1 MRSQAPSFDGSTT
14 RKAKGLVMAT
24 NKKKILVTES
34 MSQQGRILLNERE
47 DIELVEFPNMISA
60 GDFEAMLKQQAPV
73 HGVALGAT
81 RFGEPELEASKDMK
95 VVTRIG
101 VGYDAVDV
109 PALSRRKVPL
119 MVAGSANSP
128 SVAEQAMFMM
138 LTLAKRAVEMH
149 SLVRDGNWG
158 YRLGMLPYDLYGKM
172 VLIVGFGR
180 IGTRTAKR
188 CLAMEMNVLVYDPY
202 KSAADIKAAGCEPVA
217 DLDAALPRADF
228 VSIHCPK
235 TPETVGMFDAVRLKR
250 MKPTAYLINTAR
262 GGIVVE
268 AALYDALVSGK
279 LAGAGLDV
287 FEQEP
292 PPSGHSLFALPN
304 VIMAPHVAG
313 VTREAVDRMSEQT
326 ARNILSALDGE
337 PIRQNVINQDVL
349 G

>member
-1 MRSQAPSFDGSTT
+1 
-14 RKAKGLVMAT
+14 
-24 NKKKILVTES
+24 
-34 MSQQGRILLNERE
+34 MSHQGRALLRERD
-47 DIELVEFPNMISA
+47 DIEIVEFPNMISA
-60 GDFEAMLKQQAPV
+60 SDFEVMLREQAPV

-109 PALSRRKVPL
+109 PALSRRKIPL
-119 MVAGSANSP
+119 MVAGTANSP
-128 SVAEQAMFMM
+128 SVAEQALFMM

-149 SLVRDGNWG
+149 SIVKDGNWG
-158 YRLGMLPYDLYGKM
+158 YRLGMLPYDLFGKT

-202 KSAADIKAAGCEPVA
+202 KSAAEIKAAGCEPVA

-235 TPETVGMFDAVRLKR
+235 TPETVGMFNAARLKR

-262 GGIVVE
+262 GGIVDE
-268 AALYDALVSGK
+268 PALYDALVSGK

-292 PPSGHSLFALPN
+292 PPAGHSLFELPN

-326 ARNILSALDGE
+326 ARNILSALDGD

>member
-1 MRSQAPSFDGSTT
+1 
-14 RKAKGLVMAT
+14 MAT
-24 NKKKILVTES
+24 NKKKIFITES
-34 MSQQGRILLNERE
+34 MSPSGRALLRERD
-47 DIELVEFPNMISA
+47 DIELVEFPNLISA
-60 GDFEAMLKQQAPV
+60 GDFEALLKKHAPV

-81 RFGEPELEASKDMK
+81 RFGEPELDASKDMK

-109 PALSRRKVPL
+109 AALSRRKVPL
-119 MVAGSANSP
+119 MVVGTANSP
-128 SVAEQAMFMM
+128 SVAEQALFMM

-149 SLVRDGNWG
+149 TLVKEGKWST
-158 YRLGMLPYDLYGKM
+158 RLGKLPYDLFGKT
-172 VLIVGFGR
+172 VLIIGFGR

-188 CLAMEMNVLVYDPY
+188 CLAMEMNVLIHDPY
-202 KSAADIKAAGCEPVA
+202 RAPETIKAAGCEVVA

-235 TPETVGMFDAVRLKR
+235 TPETIGMFNAARLGR
-250 MKPTAYLINTAR
+250 MKPSAYLINTAR
-262 GGIVVE
+262 GGIVDE
-268 AALYDALVSGK
+268 AALYDALSSGK

-292 PPSGHSLFALPN
+292 PPVPNSLFELPN
-304 VIMAPHVAG
+304 VIIAPHVAG

-326 ARNILSALDGE
+326 ARNILSALEGE

>member
-1 MRSQAPSFDGSTT
+1 
-14 RKAKGLVMAT
+14 MAT

-34 MSQQGRILLNERE
+34 MSQQGRALLDARD
-47 DIELVEFPNMISA
+47 DIELIEFPNMISA
-60 GDFEAMLKQQAPV
+60 KDFEAMLKQQAPV

-81 RFGEPELEASKDMK
+81 RFGEPELEASGDMK

-101 VGYDAVDV
+101 VGFDAVDV
-109 PALSRRKVPL
+109 SALSRRKVPL
-119 MVAGSANSP
+119 MVAGAANSP
-128 SVAEQAMFMM
+128 SVAEQALFMM

-149 SLVRDGNWG
+149 SIVKDGNWSH
-158 YRLGMLPYDLYGKM
+158 RLGKLPFDLYGKT

-202 KSAADIKAAGCEPVA
+202 KPASETKAAGCEPVL

-235 TPETVGMFDAVRLKR
+235 TPETVGMFNAVRLKR

-262 GGIVVE
+262 GGIVDE
-268 AALYDALVSGK
+268 PALYDALVSGK

-287 FEQEP
+287 FEKEP
-292 PPSGHSLFALPN
+292 PPMGHSLFELPN

-326 ARNILSALDGE
+326 ARNILSVLDGD
-337 PIRQNVINQDVL
+337 PLRQNVINQDVL

>member
-1 MRSQAPSFDGSTT
+1 
-14 RKAKGLVMAT
+14 MAT
-24 NKKKILVTES
+24 NKKKIFVTES
-34 MSQQGRILLNERE
+34 MSQQGRALLRERD

-60 GDFEAMLKQQAPV
+60 RDFEVMLKEQAPV

-81 RFGEPELEASKDMK
+81 RFGEPELEASGDMK

-101 VGYDAVDV
+101 VGFDAVDV
-109 PALSRRKVPL
+109 PALSRRKIPL
-119 MVAGSANSP
+119 MVAGTANSP
-128 SVAEQAMFMM
+128 SVAEQALFMM
-138 LTLAKRAVEMH
+138 LTLAKRAVELH
-149 SLVRDGNWG
+149 SIVKDGKWG
-158 YRLGMLPYDLYGKM
+158 HRLGMLPFDLFGKT

-202 KSAADIKAAGCEPVA
+202 KSAAEIKVAGCEPVA

-235 TPETVGMFDAVRLKR
+235 TPETVGMFNAARLKR
-250 MKPTAYLINTAR
+250 LKPTAYLINTAR
-262 GGIVVE
+262 GGIVDE
-268 AALYDALVSGK
+268 PALYDALVSGK

-292 PPSGHSLFALPN
+292 PPSGHSLFELPN

>member
-1 MRSQAPSFDGSTT
+1 MT
-14 RKAKGLVMAT
+14 T
-24 NKKKILVTES
+24 NKKKIFITES
-34 MSQQGRILLNERE
+34 FSQSGRALLRER
-47 DIELVEFPNMISA
+47 DDLDLVEFSNMISA
-60 GDFEAMLKQQAPV
+60 KDFEAKLKEHAPV

-81 RFGEPELEASKDMK
+81 AFGEAELEASLDMK

-101 VGYDAVDV
+101 VGFDAVDV

-119 MVAGSANSP
+119 MVAGTANSP
-128 SVAEQAMFMM
+128 SVAEQALFMM

-149 SLVRDGNWG
+149 SIVKGNNWAA
-158 YRLGMLPYDLYGKM
+158 RLGMLPYDLFGKT

-188 CLAMEMNVLVYDPY
+188 CLAMEMNVLIYDPY
-202 KSAADIKAAGCEPVA
+202 KSAAEIKAADCEPVS
-217 DLDAALPRADF
+217 DLDAVLPRADF

-235 TPETVGMFDAVRLKR
+235 NPETIGMFNAARLKR

-292 PPSGHSLFALPN
+292 PPKGHSLFELPN
-304 VIMAPHVAG
+304 VIMAPHMAG
-313 VTREAVDRMSEQT
+313 VTREAVDRMSVQT
-326 ARNILSALDGE
+326 ARNLLSALDGD

>member
-1 MRSQAPSFDGSTT
+1 MT
-14 RKAKGLVMAT
+14 T
-24 NKKKILVTES
+24 NKKKIFVTES
-34 MSQQGRILLNERE
+34 MSQQGRALLHARD
-47 DIELVEFPNMISA
+47 DIELIEFPNMVSA

-81 RFGEPELEASKDMK
+81 RFGEPELEASGDMK

-119 MVAGSANSP
+119 MVAGTANSP
-128 SVAEQAMFMM
+128 SVAEHALFMM

-149 SLVRDGNWG
+149 SLVKDNKWAA
-158 YRLGMLPYDLYGKM
+158 RLGMLPYDLFGKT

-188 CLAMEMNVLVYDPY
+188 CLAMEMNVLIFDPY
-202 KSAADIKAAGCEPVA
+202 KPAADIKAAGCEPVA

-235 TPETVGMFDAVRLKR
+235 TPETIGMFNGARLR
-250 MKPTAYLINTAR
+250 RIKPSAYLINTAR
-262 GGIVVE
+262 GGIVDE

-287 FEQEP
+287 FAQEP
-292 PPSGHSLFALPN
+292 PPAGHSLLTLPN
-304 VIMAPHVAG
+304 VILAPHVAG
-313 VTREAVDRMSEQT
+313 VTVEAVDRMSEQT
-326 ARNILSALDGE
+326 ARNILSVLDGE
-337 PIRQNVINQDVL
+337 PLRQNVINQDVL

>member
-1 MRSQAPSFDGSTT
+1 
-14 RKAKGLVMAT
+14 MAT
-24 NKKKILVTES
+24 NKNKILVTES
-34 MSQQGRILLNERE
+34 MSQPGRALLHARD
-47 DIELVEFPNMISA
+47 DIELIEFPNMISA
-60 GDFEAMLKQQAPV
+60 RDFEAMLKEQAPV

-101 VGYDAVDV
+101 VGFDAVDV

-119 MVAGSANSP
+119 MVAGTANSP
-128 SVAEQAMFMM
+128 SVAEHALFMM

-149 SLVRDGNWG
+149 SCVKDNKWAL
-158 YRLGMLPYDLYGKM
+158 RLGMLPYDLFGKT
-172 VLIVGFGR
+172 VLIIGFGR

-188 CLAMEMNVLVYDPY
+188 CLAMEMNVLIHDPY
-202 KSAADIKAAGCEPVA
+202 KAAAEITAAGCEAVP
-217 DLDAALPRADF
+217 DLDAALARADF

-235 TPETVGMFDAVRLKR
+235 SPETVGMFNAARLKR
-250 MKPTAYLINTAR
+250 LKPTAYLINTAR
-262 GGIVVE
+262 GGIVDE
-268 AALYDALVSGK
+268 KALYDALVSGQ

-292 PPSGHSLFALPN
+292 PPAGHSLFELPN

-326 ARNILSALDGE
+326 ARNILSVLDGD
-337 PIRQNVINQDVL
+337 PLRQNVINQDVL
-349 G
+349 PF

>member
-1 MRSQAPSFDGSTT
+1 
-14 RKAKGLVMAT
+14 MAT
-24 NKKKILVTES
+24 NKKKIFVTES
-34 MSQQGRILLNERE
+34 MSQQGRALLDAR
-47 DIELVEFPNMISA
+47 DDVELVEFPNMISQP
-60 GDFEAMLKQQAPV
+60 DFQAKLKEHAPV

-81 RFGEPELEASKDMK
+81 RFGEPELEASKDML

-101 VGYDAVDV
+101 VGFDAVDV

-119 MVAGSANSP
+119 MVAGTANSP
-128 SVAEQAMFMM
+128 SVAECALFMM

-149 SLVRDGNWG
+149 SIVRDNKWPS
-158 YRLGMLPYDLYGKM
+158 RLGMLPYDLYGKT

-188 CLAMEMNVLVYDPY
+188 CQAMEMNVLVFDPY
-202 KSAADIKAAGCEPVA
+202 KPAADIKAAGCDPVT
-217 DLDAALPRADF
+217 DLDAALSRADF
-228 VSIHCPK
+228 VSIHCP
-235 TPETVGMFDAVRLKR
+235 ETVGMFNAARLKL

-262 GGIVVE
+262 GGIVDE
-268 AALYDALVSGK
+268 PALHEALVSGR

-292 PPSGHSLFALPN
+292 PPAGHSLFALPN
-304 VIMAPHVAG
+304 VIFAPHVAG

-326 ARNILSALDGE
+326 ARNILSVLDGD
-337 PIRQNVINQDVL
+337 PLRQNVINQDVL

>member
-1 MRSQAPSFDGSTT
+1 MT
-14 RKAKGLVMAT
+14 T
-24 NKKKILVTES
+24 NKKKIFVTES
-34 MSQQGRILLNERE
+34 MSQQGRALLHARD
-47 DIELVEFPNMISA
+47 DIELIEFPNMISA

-73 HGVALGAT
+73 HGVALGAP
-81 RFGEPELEASKDMK
+81 RFGEPELEASGDMK

-101 VGYDAVDV
+101 VGYDAVDI

-119 MVAGSANSP
+119 LVAGSANSP
-128 SVAEQAMFMM
+128 SVAEQALFMM

-149 SLVRDGNWG
+149 ALVKDGQWAT
-158 YRLGMLPYDLYGKM
+158 RLGKLPYDLFGKT

-188 CLAMEMNVLVYDPY
+188 CLAMEMNVSVFDPY
-202 KSAADIKAAGCEPVA
+202 KSATEIKAAGCEPVA

-235 TPETVGMFDAVRLKR
+235 TPETVAMFDAARLKR
-250 MKPTAYLINTAR
+250 MKPTAYLVNTAR
-262 GGIVVE
+262 GGIVNE

-292 PPSGHSLFALPN
+292 PPVGHSLFELPN
-304 VIMAPHVAG
+304 VIIAPHVAG

-326 ARNILSALDGE
+326 ARNILSALDGA
-337 PIRQNVINQDVL
+337 PIRQNVINPDILRVDSPQ
-349 G
+349 

>member
-1 MRSQAPSFDGSTT
+1 
-14 RKAKGLVMAT
+14 MAT

-34 MSQQGRILLNERE
+34 MSQPGRALLKERA

-60 GDFEAMLKQQAPV
+60 GDFEAMLRQQAPV

-81 RFGEPELEASKDMK
+81 RFGEPELEASKDIK

-109 PALSRRKVPL
+109 PALSRRRVPL
-119 MVAGSANSP
+119 MVAGTANSP
-128 SVAEQAMFMM
+128 SVAEQALFMM

-149 SLVRDGNWG
+149 ALVKDGAWAS
-158 YRLGMLPYDLYGKM
+158 RLGVLPYDLFGKT

-202 KSAADIKAAGCEPVA
+202 KSAAEIKAAGCEPVA

-228 VSIHCPK
+228 VSLHCPK
-235 TPETVGMFDAVRLKR
+235 TPETVGMFNAARLQR
-250 MKPTAYLINTAR
+250 IKPTAYLINTAR
-262 GGIVVE
+262 GGIVE
-268 AALYDALVSGK
+268 EKALYDALVSGR

-292 PPSGHSLFALPN
+292 PPSGHSLFGLPN

>member
-1 MRSQAPSFDGSTT
+1 
-14 RKAKGLVMAT
+14 MAT
-24 NKKKILVTES
+24 NKKKIFVTES
-34 MSQQGRILLNERE
+34 MSQQGRALLKERD

-60 GDFEAMLKQQAPV
+60 PDFEAMLRAQAPV

-109 PALSRRKVPL
+109 PALSRRKIPL

-128 SVAEQAMFMM
+128 SVAEQALFMM

-149 SLVRDGNWG
+149 SIVKDGKWG
-158 YRLGMLPYDLYGKM
+158 HRLGMLPYDLFGKT

-202 KSAADIKAAGCEPVA
+202 KPAAEIKAAGCEQVS

-235 TPETVGMFDAVRLKR
+235 TPETVGMFNAARLKR
-250 MKPTAYLINTAR
+250 MKATAYLINTAR
-262 GGIVVE
+262 GGIVNE
-268 AALYDALVSGK
+268 PALYDALVSGR

-292 PPSGHSLFALPN
+292 PPNGHSLFELPN

-326 ARNILSALDGE
+326 ARNILSALDGA

>member
-1 MRSQAPSFDGSTT
+1 
-14 RKAKGLVMAT
+14 MAT
-24 NKKKILVTES
+24 NKKKIFITES
-34 MSQQGRILLNERE
+34 MSQQGRALLRERD
-47 DIELVEFPNMISA
+47 DIEIVEFPNMISA
-60 GDFEAMLKQQAPV
+60 GDFQVMLKEQAPV

-81 RFGEPELEASKDMK
+81 RFGEPELEASRDMK

-101 VGYDAVDV
+101 VGYDAVDI
-109 PALSRRKVPL
+109 PALSRRKIPL
-119 MVAGSANSP
+119 MVAGTANSP

-149 SLVRDGNWG
+149 SIVKDGNWG
-158 YRLGMLPYDLYGKM
+158 YRLGKLPYDLFGKT

-188 CLAMEMNVLVYDPY
+188 CIAMEMNVLIYDPY
-202 KSAADIKAAGCEPVA
+202 KSASEIKAAGCESVA

-235 TPETVGMFDAVRLKR
+235 TSETVGMFNAARLKR

-262 GGIVVE
+262 GGIIDE
-268 AALYDALVSGK
+268 PALHAALVSGK

-292 PPSGHSLFALPN
+292 PPAGHSLFELPN

>member
-1 MRSQAPSFDGSTT
+1 MKQQQKNDFGAG
-14 RKAKGLVMAT
+14 MAT
-24 NKKKILVTES
+24 NKKKIFITES
-34 MSQQGRILLNERE
+34 MSQQGRSLLHARD
-47 DIELVEFPNMISA
+47 DIETVEFSNMISA
-60 GDFEAMLKQQAPV
+60 GDFQALLKHHAPV

-81 RFGEPELEASKDMK
+81 RFGETELEASQDMK

-101 VGYDAVDV
+101 VGYDAIDV
-109 PALSRRKVPL
+109 PALSRRKIPL
-119 MVAGSANSP
+119 LVAGTANSP

-138 LTLAKRAVEMH
+138 LTLAKRATEMH
-149 SLVRDGNWG
+149 ALVKDGQWST
-158 YRLGMLPYDLYGKM
+158 RLGKLPFDLFGKTI
-172 VLIVGFGR
+172 LIIGFGR

-202 KSAADIKAAGCEPVA
+202 KSAEEIKAAGCGQVG
-217 DLDAALPRADF
+217 DLDAALPQADF

-235 TPETVGMFDAVRLKR
+235 TSQTVGMFNAARLKR
-250 MKPTAYLINTAR
+250 MKPSAYLVNTAR
-262 GGIVVE
+262 GGIIEE
-268 AALYDALVSGK
+268 AALYDALASGK

-292 PPSGHSLFALPN
+292 PPSGHSLFSLPN
-304 VIMAPHVAG
+304 VIIAPHVAG

-326 ARNILSALDGE
+326 ARNILSVLDGD

>member
-1 MRSQAPSFDGSTT
+1 MGWEHMT
-14 RKAKGLVMAT
+14 T
-24 NKKKILVTES
+24 NKKKIFITES
-34 MSQQGRILLNERE
+34 FSQAGRTLLQKR
-47 DIELVEFPNMISA
+47 DDLDLVEFSNMISA
-60 GDFEAMLKQQAPV
+60 GDFEAMLKQHAPV
-73 HGVALGAT
+73 HGVALGGT
-81 RFGEPELEASKDMK
+81 RFGEPELDASEDMR

-101 VGYDAVDV
+101 VGFDAIDV

-119 MVAGSANSP
+119 MVAGTANSP

-138 LTLAKRAVEMH
+138 LTLAKRATEMH
-149 SLVRDGNWG
+149 SIVKDNKWG
-158 YRLGMLPYDLYGKM
+158 YRLGMLPYDLYGKT

-188 CLAMEMNVLVYDPY
+188 CQAMEMNVLVFDPY
-202 KSAADIKAAGCEPVA
+202 KPAADIKAAGCEPVA

-235 TPETVGMFDAVRLKR
+235 TPETVGMFNAARLKL

-262 GGIVVE
+262 GGIVDE
-268 AALYDALVSGK
+268 KALHAALSSGK

-292 PPSGHSLFALPN
+292 PPAGHALFALPN

-326 ARNILSALDGE
+326 ARNILSVLDGE
-337 PIRQNVINQDVL
+337 PLRQNVINQDVL